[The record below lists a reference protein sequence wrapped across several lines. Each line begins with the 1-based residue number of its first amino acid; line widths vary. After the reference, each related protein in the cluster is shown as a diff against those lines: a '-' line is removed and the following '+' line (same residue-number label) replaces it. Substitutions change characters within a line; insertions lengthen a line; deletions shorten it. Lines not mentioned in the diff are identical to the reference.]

1 MFYMGYE
8 ALVGGGHF
16 LAFPHFLIT
25 MGRRGCKSGLPSAYQ
40 AAIPRAGP
48 LARCIAKLTENRK
61 SPERPIVSGFPGI
74 DTKTALQIGRLFLY
88 ESLFLNMANDSN
100 CDTNEPPLALG
111 GSLCTT
117 GVHSNFRSY
126 SSAAMRTTKQE
137 PAL

>member
-1 MFYMGYE
+1 MGYE

-88 ESLFLNMANDSN
+88 ESLFLNMANDPN

-111 GSLCTT
+111 GSFCAK
-117 GVHSNFRSY
+117 GVHPPMSNEL
-126 SSAAMRTTKQE
+126 QI
-137 PAL
+137 

>member
-1 MFYMGYE
+1 MGYE
-8 ALVGGGHF
+8 ALVGGGRF

-88 ESLFLNMANDSN
+88 ESLFLNMPQYKFVG
-100 CDTNEPPLALG
+100 TITRKG
-111 GSLCTT
+111 
-117 GVHSNFRSY
+117 
-126 SSAAMRTTKQE
+126 
-137 PAL
+137 

>member
-1 MFYMGYE
+1 MGYE

-25 MGRRGCKSGLPSAYQ
+25 MGRRGCKSELPSAYQ

-61 SPERPIVSGFPGI
+61 KPERPKVSGFPGI

-88 ESLFLNMANDSN
+88 
-100 CDTNEPPLALG
+100 
-111 GSLCTT
+111 
-117 GVHSNFRSY
+117 
-126 SSAAMRTTKQE
+126 
-137 PAL
+137 